1 MRDFV
6 VDFRL
11 PFDALFVHHGANI
24 RARNA
29 REAVRIFRAA
39 VPEAR
44 GCTASEGVVC
54 LYGERWADWDASAG
68 AECRPV
74 GARPLVHL
82 APEEVDC
89 DLAADEPL
97 SRANPRAK

>member
-11 PFDALFVHHGANI
+11 PFDALFVHHGANV

-39 VPEAR
+39 VPEAQ

-54 LYGERWADWDASAG
+54 LYGKRWADWDASAG

-74 GARPLVHL
+74 GARPLVHI

-89 DLAADEPL
+89 DLAEDEIL
-97 SRANPRAK
+97 FRANPGAK